1 MAPYFSNR
9 LIPVGVEAQL
19 LSDNGGF
26 PDFSRLIGS
35 EGWGIGVQIRLPVGT
50 VGGDYAQVWAQ
61 PCIPLSQPFGPPGT
75 EDYMPIGGTGQLII
89 PGPIY
94 CWSRRELGLDAL
106 ALNATPAAQ
115 IDLGIALW
123 RRRKGGV
130 LSARVFRL
138 L

>member
-1 MAPYFSNR
+1 MATYSTNR
-9 LIPVGVEAQL
+9 LIPVGVEGQL
-19 LSDNGGF
+19 LSDNGGL
-26 PDFSRLIGS
+26 PDLARTIGS
-35 EGWGIGVQIRLPVGT
+35 TGWGVGVRVRLPTGA

-61 PCIPLSQPFGPPGT
+61 PCIVSAQPLGGPGT
-75 EDYMPIGGTGQLII
+75 EEYLPIGGSGQLII

-106 ALNATPAAQ
+106 ALNATPEAQ

-130 LSARVFRL
+130 LNARVFRL
-138 L
+138 T